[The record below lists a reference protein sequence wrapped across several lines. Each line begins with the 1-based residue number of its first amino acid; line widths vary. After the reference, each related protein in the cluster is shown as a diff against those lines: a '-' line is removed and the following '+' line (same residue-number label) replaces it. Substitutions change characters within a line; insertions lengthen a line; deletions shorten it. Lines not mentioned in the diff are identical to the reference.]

1 MHKLQFELCRN
12 AKVRVTASRNSKNFP
27 VATIVVNNQYTHT
40 FEAESRVSR
49 NLETMDVE
57 SLEKLMNGG
66 TYFFVENTLVDFR
79 YGNYNGFVHEDESI
93 EQLAKVIG
101 IVEAKELST
110 KLQDNLTSNKY
121 ALGTSWSKNEI
132 HVPEYN
138 DGGEF
143 KSELL
148 FAWNPFVK
156 TVNSA
161 FMLWRLICEN
171 GMRGITSFLNTK
183 IPLINRWEEHLDIAN
198 AQIQNKVSG
207 MVKRRL
213 AGMGDQFATVSEL
226 QQIATHARKRY
237 EKTMQGE
244 AGHDQLRTIIQ
255 VADPS
260 LHLANVYREGV
271 FKDKRL
277 SAQVPGHLSLF
288 DAYNLATEIRTHT
301 RETDGSSML
310 ALDRFA
316 NDLVFNHK
324 DLTQHASRFAT
335 PRDAS
340 FSNHEQAFFGNLK
353 I

>member
-1 MHKLQFELCRN
+1 MQKLKYELIRN
-12 AKVRVTASRNSKNFP
+12 AKVRVSASKDSKNFP
-27 VATIVVNNQYTHT
+27 IATITVNGIYTHT
-40 FEAESRVSR
+40 FDPESRVSR
-49 NLETMDVE
+49 NLETMDVQT
-57 SLEKLMNGG
+57 LQNLMTGG
-66 TYFFVENTLVDFR
+66 TYFFVEGVLVDFR

-93 EQLAKVIG
+93 KQLVKVIG
-101 IVEAKELST
+101 IVEAKDLST
-110 KLQDNLTSNKY
+110 RLQENLTSNKY
-121 ALGTSWSKNEI
+121 SLGASWSKNEI

-148 FAWNPFVK
+148 FGWNPFVK

-171 GMRGITSFLNTK
+171 GMRGVTSFLNTK

-198 AQIQNKVSG
+198 VQIQNKVDG
-207 MVKRRL
+207 MVKKRL
-213 AGMGDQFATVSEL
+213 AGMGDQYATVAEL
-226 QQIATHARKRY
+226 QQIATHARKRF
-237 EKTMQGE
+237 ERTMQGE
-244 AGHDQLRTIIQ
+244 NAHDQLRTIIQ

-260 LHLANVYREGV
+260 MHLANVYRENV

-301 RETDGSSML
+301 KETDGSSAL
-310 ALDRFA
+310 ALDRMA
-316 NDLVFNHK
+316 NDFIFNHT
-324 DLTQHASRFAT
+324 DLTQHASRFVK

-340 FSNHEQAFFGNLK
+340 FDNHEKAFFGKLN
-353 I
+353 

>member
-1 MHKLQFELCRN
+1 MHKLKHELCRN
-12 AKVRVTASRNSKNFP
+12 AKVRVTASRNAKNYP
-27 VATIVVNNQYTHT
+27 VASIVVNDQYKHT
-40 FEAESRVSR
+40 FEPESRVSR

-57 SLEKLMNGG
+57 SLERLMNGG
-66 TYFFVENTLVDFR
+66 TYFFVEGTLVDFR
-79 YGNYNGFVHEDESI
+79 YGNYAGFVHEDESI
-93 EQLAKVIG
+93 KQLVKVIG
-101 IVEAKELST
+101 IVEAKQLST
-110 KLQDNLTSNKY
+110 RLQDNLTTNTYS
-121 ALGTSWSKNEI
+121 LGTSWSKNAI
-132 HVPEYN
+132 NVPEYN

-148 FAWNPFVK
+148 FGWNPFVK

-171 GMRGITSFLNTK
+171 GMRGVTSFLNTK

-198 AQIQNKVSG
+198 AQIQNKVDG

-213 AGMGDQFATVSEL
+213 AGMGDQFATVAEL

-237 EKTMQGE
+237 EHTMQGE
-244 AGHDQLRTIIQ
+244 DAHDQLRTIIQ

-260 LHLANVYREGV
+260 MHLGNVYRENV

-288 DAYNLATEIRTHT
+288 DAYNLVTEVRTHT
-301 RETDGSSML
+301 RESEGSSAL
-310 ALDRFA
+310 ALDRMA
-316 NDLVFNHK
+316 NDFIFNHQ
-324 DLTQHASRFAT
+324 DLTQHSARFVK

-340 FSNHEQAFFGNLK
+340 FDNHEKAFFGRLN
-353 I
+353 